1 MENKSYERFK
11 ALFPYIA
18 KHAVSCR
25 CVGHDE
31 FVVELIDGD
40 TILCDGFEKT
50 FRRLP
55 KDSSRMSEKE
65 CRREFGHRLYKIMML
80 KGVSQNELAFR
91 TGISYVSISNYI
103 NGKIS
108 PSFYNV
114 DKIAK
119 ALGCSTDDLRY
130 I

>member
-18 KHAVSCR
+18 EHAVSCR

-31 FVVELIDGD
+31 FVVELMDGD
-40 TILCDGFEKT
+40 TILCDGIEKT

-55 KDSSRMSEKE
+55 KNSRNMSEKE
-65 CRREFGHRLYKIMML
+65 CRREFGHRISRIMTL
-80 KGVSQNELAFR
+80 KGINQKELSEM
-91 TGISYVSISNYI
+91 TGINQVSISRYI
-103 NGKIS
+103 TGKIS